1 MLRPLLIASI
11 ELKRYLSDKAE
22 MAFSIALPI
31 VMFTLM
37 YGAFGGDPSVRIAA
51 HVVNLDEGP
60 VSQELLKRLEAVDGV
75 RVVHYDSAGVDSALE
90 RSAILTAFVIPEGF
104 SSDLENGLPAQ
115 ITMKRRGHGGDEGQI
130 AAAIVMGVA
139 QDIAGGLGVR
149 SMALSV
155 LGDGSDAGRI
165 DEAVARQAGEPAVVV
180 EEQAGEG
187 SADQTVGIVAGVLT
201 MFMMF
206 AVSLNAQSLVVERS
220 NGTLERLMTSR
231 LSVNQLFVGKFLASS
246 LRAAAQAF
254 VLLVLGFVV
263 MRIAGPVELVQ
274 ALAYAVLFGAAVSA
288 IGLVI
293 AGLARTRDQAIWSAV
308 FFTML
313 MTTFGG
319 TFVPFEGGIMEVV
332 SRFTLNRHAY
342 EALRDILAGSGGFA
356 EQGVGIAIMGA
367 VVVLGLAAARAVF
380 RTY

>member
-1 MLRPLLIASI
+1 MLRPVLIASI
-11 ELKRYLSDKAE
+11 ELKRYFSDKAE

-31 VMFTLM
+31 VMFALM
-37 YGAFGGDPSVRIAA
+37 YGAFGGEPSVSITA
-51 HVVNLDEGP
+51 HVVNLDDGP
-60 VSQELLKRLEAVDGV
+60 VSGELLQRLEAVEGV
-75 RVVHYDSAGVDSALE
+75 TVELHDSAEAESALD

-104 SSDLENGLPAQ
+104 SSDLRDGNPAR

-130 AAAIVMGVA
+130 AAAILSGVA
-139 QDIAGGLGVR
+139 QDIAGGLAVR

-155 LGDGSDAGRI
+155 LGDSSDARRV
-165 DEAVARQAGEPAVVV
+165 DEAVSSMDGEPAVVV
-180 EEQAGEG
+180 RERAGEE
-187 SADQTVGIVAGVLT
+187 SADPTVGIVAGVLT

-206 AVSLNAQSLVVERS
+206 AVSLNAQSLVVERT

-231 LSVNQLFVGKFLASS
+231 LSVNQLFAGKFLASS
-246 LRAAAQAF
+246 LRGAVQAF
-254 VLLVLGFVV
+254 VLLLLGFAV
-263 MRIAGPVELVQ
+263 MRIAGPGELVQ

-313 MTTFGG
+313 MTTFSG
-319 TFVPFEGGIMEVV
+319 TFVPFESGPMEVI
-332 SRFTLNRHAY
+332 SRFTLNRHAF
-342 EALRDILAGSGGFA
+342 EALRDILAGSGGLA
-356 EQGVGIAIMGA
+356 EQGLGLAILGA
-367 VVVLGLAAARAVF
+367 VVVLGLGAARAVF

>member
-11 ELKRYLSDKAE
+11 ELKRYFSDKAE
-22 MAFSIALPI
+22 MAFSIALPV
-31 VMFTLM
+31 VMFALM
-37 YGAFGGDPSVRIAA
+37 YGAFGGEPSVNITA
-51 HVVNLDEGP
+51 HVVNLDDGP
-60 VSQELLKRLEAVDGV
+60 VSAELLQRLEAVDGV
-75 RVVHYDSAGVDSALE
+75 TVELHASAEADSALD

-104 SSDLENGLPAQ
+104 SQNLEAGNPAG
-115 ITMKRRGHGGDEGQI
+115 ITVKRRGRGGDEGQI
-130 AAAIVMGVA
+130 AAAIVSGVT
-139 QDIAGGLGVR
+139 QDIASGFAVR
-149 SMALSV
+149 NMALSV
-155 LGDGSDAGRI
+155 LGDRSDAARI
-165 DEAVARQAGEPAVVV
+165 DEALARQDGAPSVVV
-180 EEQAGEG
+180 TERAEEE

-206 AVSLNAQSLVVERS
+206 AVSLNAQSLVVERT

-246 LRAAAQAF
+246 LRGAVQAF
-254 VLLVLGFVV
+254 VLLLLGFAV
-263 MRIAGPVELVQ
+263 MRIAGPVDLVQ
-274 ALAYAVLFGAAVSA
+274 AFAYAALFGAAVSA

-313 MTTFGG
+313 MTTFSG
-319 TFVPFEGGIMEVV
+319 TFVPFEGGIMEVI

-342 EALRDILAGSGGFA
+342 EALREILAGSGGLT
-356 EQGVGIAIMGA
+356 EQGLGLAILGA
-367 VVVLGLAAARAVF
+367 VIVLGLGAARSVF

>member
-11 ELKRYLSDKAE
+11 ELKRYFSDKAE

-31 VMFTLM
+31 VMFALM
-37 YGAFGGDPSVRIAA
+37 YGAFGGEPSVSITA
-51 HVVNLDEGP
+51 HVVNLDDGP
-60 VSQELLKRLEAVDGV
+60 VSGELLQRLEAVEGV
-75 RVVHYDSAGVDSALE
+75 TVELHDSAEADSALD

-104 SSDLENGLPAQ
+104 SSDLQDGRPAR
-115 ITMKRRGHGGDEGQI
+115 IAMKRRGHGGDEGQI
-130 AAAIVMGVA
+130 AAAIVSGVA
-139 QDIAGGLGVR
+139 QDIAGGLAVR

-155 LGDGSDAGRI
+155 LGDGSDARRI
-165 DEAVARQAGEPAVVV
+165 DEAVSSLDGEPAVVV
-180 EEQAGEG
+180 EERAGEE
-187 SADQTVGIVAGVLT
+187 SADPTVGIVAGVLT

-206 AVSLNAQSLVVERS
+206 AVSLNAQSLVVERT

-231 LSVNQLFVGKFLASS
+231 LSVNQLFAGKFLASS
-246 LRAAAQAF
+246 LRGAVQAF
-254 VLLVLGFVV
+254 VLLLLGFTV
-263 MRIAGPVELVQ
+263 MRIAGPGELVQ

-313 MTTFGG
+313 MTTFSG
-319 TFVPFEGGIMEVV
+319 TFVPFESGPMEVI
-332 SRFTLNRHAY
+332 SRFTLNRHAF
-342 EALRDILAGSGGFA
+342 EALRDILAGSGGLA
-356 EQGVGIAIMGA
+356 EQGLGLAILGG
-367 VVVLGLAAARAVF
+367 VVVLGLGAARAVF

>member
-1 MLRPLLIASI
+1 MLRPVLIASI
-11 ELKRYLSDKAE
+11 ELKRYFSDKAE

-31 VMFTLM
+31 VMFALM
-37 YGAFGGDPSVRIAA
+37 YGAFGGEPSVSITA
-51 HVVNLDEGP
+51 HVVNLDDGP
-60 VSQELLKRLEAVDGV
+60 VSGELLQRLEAVEGV
-75 RVVHYDSAGVDSALE
+75 TVELHDSAEAESALD

-104 SSDLENGLPAQ
+104 SSDLRDGNPAR

-130 AAAIVMGVA
+130 AAAILSGVA
-139 QDIAGGLGVR
+139 QDIAGGLAVR

-155 LGDGSDAGRI
+155 LGDSSDARRV
-165 DEAVARQAGEPAVVV
+165 DEAVSSMDGEPAVVV
-180 EEQAGEG
+180 RERAGEE
-187 SADQTVGIVAGVLT
+187 SADPTVGIVAGVLT

-206 AVSLNAQSLVVERS
+206 AVSLNAQSLVVERT

-231 LSVNQLFVGKFLASS
+231 LSVNQLFAGKFLASS
-246 LRAAAQAF
+246 LRGAVQAL
-254 VLLVLGFVV
+254 VLLLLGFAV
-263 MRIAGPVELVQ
+263 MRIAGPGELVQ

-313 MTTFGG
+313 MTTFSG
-319 TFVPFEGGIMEVV
+319 TFVPFESGPMEVI
-332 SRFTLNRHAY
+332 SRFTLNRHAF
-342 EALRDILAGSGGFA
+342 EALRDILAGSGGLA
-356 EQGVGIAIMGA
+356 EQGLGLAILGA
-367 VVVLGLAAARAVF
+367 VVVLGLGAARAVF

>member
-11 ELKRYLSDKAE
+11 ELKRYFSDKAE

-31 VMFTLM
+31 VMFALM
-37 YGAFGGDPSVRIAA
+37 YGAFGGEPSVSITA
-51 HVVNLDEGP
+51 HVVNLDDGP
-60 VSQELLKRLEAVDGV
+60 VSGELLQRLEAVEGV
-75 RVVHYDSAGVDSALE
+75 TVELHDSAEADSALD

-104 SSDLENGLPAQ
+104 SSDLRDGRPAR
-115 ITMKRRGHGGDEGQI
+115 IAMKRRGHGGDEGQI
-130 AAAIVMGVA
+130 AAAIVSGVA
-139 QDIAGGLGVR
+139 QDIADGLAVR

-155 LGDGSDAGRI
+155 LGDSSDARRV
-165 DEAVARQAGEPAVVV
+165 DEAVSSLDGEPAVVV
-180 EEQAGEG
+180 EERAGEE
-187 SADQTVGIVAGVLT
+187 SADPTVGIVAGVLT

-206 AVSLNAQSLVVERS
+206 AVSLNAQSLVVERT

-231 LSVNQLFVGKFLASS
+231 LSVNQLFAGKFLASS
-246 LRAAAQAF
+246 LRGAVQAF
-254 VLLVLGFVV
+254 VLLLLGFAV
-263 MRIAGPVELVQ
+263 MRIAGPGELVQ

-313 MTTFGG
+313 MTTFSG
-319 TFVPFEGGIMEVV
+319 TFVPFESGPMEVI
-332 SRFTLNRHAY
+332 SRFTLNRHAF
-342 EALRDILAGSGGFA
+342 EALRDILAGSGGLA
-356 EQGVGIAIMGA
+356 EQGLGLAILGG
-367 VVVLGLAAARAVF
+367 VVVLGLGAARAVF

>member
-1 MLRPLLIASI
+1 MLRPLFIAAI
-11 ELKRYLSDKAE
+11 ELKRYYSDKAE

-31 VMFTLM
+31 VMFALM
-37 YGAFGGDPSVRIAA
+37 YGAFGGDPSVRVAA
-51 HVVNLDEGP
+51 HVVNLDDGP
-60 VSQELLKRLEAVDGV
+60 VSEELLQWLGSVDGV
-75 RVVHYDSAGVDSALE
+75 RVVHYDSAGADSALD
-90 RSAILTAFVIPEGF
+90 RSAILTAFVIPAGF
-104 SSDLENGLPAQ
+104 SSDLQNGRPAQ

-139 QDIAGGLGVR
+139 QDVAGGLAVR

-155 LGDGSDAGRI
+155 IGDSSDAGRI
-165 DEAVARQAGEPAVVV
+165 DEAVARQSAGPAVVV
-180 EEQAGEG
+180 EEQSGEER
-187 SADQTVGIVAGVLT
+187 SNPTVGIVAGVLT

-206 AVSLNAQSLVVERS
+206 AVSLNAQALVVERT

-246 LRAAAQAF
+246 LRGAVQAF
-254 VLLVLGFVV
+254 VLLLLGFVV
-263 MRIAGPVELVQ
+263 MRIAGPVDLVQ
-274 ALAYAVLFGAAVSA
+274 AFAYAVLFGAAVSA

-293 AGLARTRDQAIWSAV
+293 AGLSRTRDQAIWSAV

-313 MTTFGG
+313 MTTFSG

-342 EALRDILAGSGGFA
+342 EALREILAGSGGFS
-356 EQGVGIAIMGA
+356 EQGLGIAIMAA
-367 VVVLGLAAARAVF
+367 VVVLGLGAARAVF